1 MGIESGLARSGEL
14 AQAAWAAAPDWALY
28 ALTGLGAVYLV
39 WAVLFL
45 VQGRIL
51 YFTDPTRRDPA
62 DLGLA
67 RAREEEVKTPDGQTL
82 VLWRADAAFEGAPH
96 ILYLHGNRRALW
108 RRARFFRM
116 FLAAGYGFTALAHRG
131 FNGSTG
137 RPGEKRNVADA
148 ILVCD
153 RLVEAGVPA
162 SSIVVYGESLGSGT
176 AVQVAAARPVGGV
189 ILHAPYDSLRDIVR
203 ARTGWLLPRAIIRE
217 RYDSIRQIARVA
229 APILWIHGD
238 DDRIIPLRRGR
249 KLYDA
254 ARGPKYAALVKGAN
268 HFGIYTQQVF
278 NQHIRFF
285 AESCARA
292 SDDPCTAGEMSVI
305 DPVVPEEDG
314 RPELARER
322 PKKSA
327 RDNWPSAAN

>member
-1 MGIESGLARSGEL
+1 LGADTAISRAGEL
-14 AQAAWAAAPDWALY
+14 AQAVWTAAPGWALY
-28 ALTGLGAVYLV
+28 ALAALGGVYLV
-39 WAVLFL
+39 WAVLFM

-51 YFTDPTRRDPA
+51 YFTDPTRRDPVE
-62 DLGLA
+62 LGLA
-67 RAREEEVKTPDGQTL
+67 RVREEELRTRDRQTL
-82 VLWRADAAFEGAPH
+82 VLWRADPVHEGAPH

-116 FLAAGYGFTALAHRG
+116 FLAAGWGFTALAHRG

-137 RPGEKRNVADA
+137 RPSERKNVGDA
-148 ILVCD
+148 LEVCD
-153 RLVEAGVPA
+153 RLIESGVPA
-162 SSIVVYGESLGSGT
+162 ASIVVYGESLGSGT

-203 ARTGWLLPRAIIRE
+203 ARSAFLLPRAIFRE
-217 RYDSIRQIARVA
+217 RYDSIRQIARVT

-238 DDRIIPLRRGR
+238 DDRIIPLKRGR
-249 KLYDA
+249 RLYDA

-285 AESCARA
+285 AESCAREGA
-292 SDDPCTAGEMSVI
+292 DPRTSAEMSVI

-314 RPELARER
+314 RPELARGR
-322 PKKSA
+322 V
-327 RDNWPSAAN
+327 RR

>member
-1 MGIESGLARSGEL
+1 MVDDLIRRTGTL
-14 AQAAWAAAPDWALY
+14 AQAIWTAAPDWLLY
-28 ALTGLGAVYLV
+28 ALAALGGVYLI
-39 WAVLFL
+39 WAVLF
-45 VQGRIL
+45 VIQARIL

-62 DLGLA
+62 ELGLS
-67 RAREEEVKTPDGQTL
+67 RAREEEFRTRDGQTL
-82 VLWRADAAFEGAPH
+82 ILWRADPADAGAPH

-137 RPGEKRNVADA
+137 RPSETHNVADA
-148 ILVCD
+148 IEVCD
-153 RLVEAGVPA
+153 RLIESGVPA

-203 ARTGWLLPRAIIRE
+203 ARSAFLLPRVIFRE
-217 RYDSIRQIARVA
+217 RYDSIRQIARVT

-238 DDRIIPLRRGR
+238 DDRIIPLKRGR
-249 KLYDA
+249 RLYDA
-254 ARGPKYAALVKGAN
+254 ARGPKYAALVRGAN

-285 AESCARA
+285 AEACAREA
-292 SDDPCTAGEMSVI
+292 GDPRTAGEMSVI

-314 RPELARER
+314 RPELAR
-322 PKKSA
+322 A
-327 RDNWPSAAN
+327 RVRR

>member
-1 MGIESGLARSGEL
+1 MGLESGLARMAEL
-14 AQAAWAAAPDWALY
+14 AHAAWTAAPDWALY
-28 ALTGLGAVYLV
+28 ALAALGGVYGL
-39 WAVLFL
+39 WAVLF
-45 VQGRIL
+45 VIQGRIL

-62 DLGLA
+62 ELGLA
-67 RAREEEVKTPDGQTL
+67 RIREEEVATPDGETL

-96 ILYLHGNRRALW
+96 IVYLHGNRRALW

-137 RPGEKRNVADA
+137 RPSEKHNVADA
-148 ILVCD
+148 IQVCD
-153 RLVEAGVPA
+153 RLVDAGAPA
-162 SSIVVYGESLGSGT
+162 SSLVVYGESLGSGT
-176 AVQVAAARPVGGV
+176 AVQVAAARPVGGI

-203 ARTGWLLPRAIIRE
+203 ARSGWLLPRAIFRE
-217 RYDSIRQIARVA
+217 RYDSIRQIARVT

-249 KLYDA
+249 RLYDA

-285 AESCARA
+285 ADACAREGA
-292 SDDPCTAGEMSVI
+292 DPRTAGAMSVI

-314 RPELARER
+314 RPELAR
-322 PKKSA
+322 A
-327 RDNWPSAAN
+327 RSSH

>member
-1 MGIESGLARSGEL
+1 MGLNAAMTRAEAL
-14 AQAAWAAAPDWALY
+14 AQSLWTAAPGWVVY
-28 ALTGLGAVYLV
+28 ALAALGGVYLI
-39 WAVLFL
+39 WAILF
-45 VQGRIL
+45 VTQGRIL

-62 DLGLA
+62 ELGLA
-67 RAREEEVKTPDGQTL
+67 RAREEEIATHDGQTL
-82 VLWRADAAFEGAPH
+82 VLWRADPAFKGVPH

-116 FLAAGYGFTALAHRG
+116 FLAAGWGFTALAHRG

-137 RPGEKRNVADA
+137 RPSEKHNVADA
-148 ILVCD
+148 IAVCD
-153 RLVEAGVPA
+153 KLVADGVPA
-162 SSIVVYGESLGSGT
+162 AAIVVYGESLGSGT
-176 AVQVAAARPVGGV
+176 AVQVAAARQVGGV
-189 ILHAPYDSLRDIVR
+189 VLHAPYDSLRDIVR
-203 ARTGWLLPRAIIRE
+203 ARSAWLLPRALFRE
-217 RYDSIRQIARVA
+217 RYDSIRQIAKVT

-249 KLYDA
+249 RLYDA

-285 AESCARA
+285 AESCAREGA
-292 SDDPCTAGEMSVI
+292 DPRTAAEMSVI

-314 RPELARER
+314 RPELARGR
-322 PKKSA
+322 TQ
-327 RDNWPSAAN
+327 R

>member
-1 MGIESGLARSGEL
+1 MGLESGLARMAEL
-14 AQAAWAAAPDWALY
+14 AHAAWTAAPDWALY
-28 ALTGLGAVYLV
+28 ALAALGGVYGV
-39 WAVLFL
+39 WAVLF
-45 VQGRIL
+45 VIQGRIL

-62 DLGLA
+62 ELGLA
-67 RAREEEVKTPDGQTL
+67 RIREEEVATPDGETL

-96 ILYLHGNRRALW
+96 IVYLHGNRRALW

-137 RPGEKRNVADA
+137 RPSEKHNVADA
-148 ILVCD
+148 IQVCD
-153 RLVEAGVPA
+153 RLVDAGAPA
-162 SSIVVYGESLGSGT
+162 SSLVVYGESLGSGT
-176 AVQVAAARPVGGV
+176 AVQVAAARPVGGI

-203 ARTGWLLPRAIIRE
+203 ARSGWLLPRAIFRE
-217 RYDSIRQIARVA
+217 RYDSIRQIARVT

-249 KLYDA
+249 RLYDA

-285 AESCARA
+285 ADACAREGA
-292 SDDPCTAGEMSVI
+292 DPRTAGEMSVI

-314 RPELARER
+314 RPELAR
-322 PKKSA
+322 A
-327 RDNWPSAAN
+327 RRRH